1 MSSAFQN
8 NLNTAIIA
16 SNNYV
21 PQYNYVPQSLKP
33 EIQGGD
39 TCRKIIPT
47 KFGDEK
53 LIANTS
59 GNSTDFNMKKI
70 VNRRERPY
78 IPKRRNPPGEE
89 RIGTKTRKSR
99 CWRWWPPGFYE
110 CEKSYT
116 FKYYHWFKPYYVPDN
131 PRYFCKYEGT
141 KKDNKLNLLGR
152 NLGKQ
157 TGIKRGLEKG
167 FKYIVEDNRGNW
179 YGINS
184 NYLFNQNNKYNSGEC
199 YDNNVHIT
207 NVYEISDKI
216 AKDCAD
222 MVTSIN
228 NAASSNDMTSA
239 LQNKL
244 YIDIQ
249 RANSMLTP
257 KQSNLPAEAE
267 VLENFECNEE
277 NEQSNVAPQVKNI
290 VCDMNNQI
298 KTLAQGYDFRARYAN
313 NQRSILK
320 NSFTSNEI
328 FDKKIDKNVQKLDSI
343 ANEIMV
349 KDRLIKFNKEKLKEN
364 ELTEKLLRGFFAT
377 FVLLTIPVVLYF
389 TNVISLRVLF
399 ALVLAY
405 FIGYFI
411 YMGVM
416 IRKNKL
422 KKFFKPVFKEMSDYE
437 KAARNY
443 VKKEKNRISKELSEF
458 AYGQCNCPPAEE
470 ERPELPDADVPF
482 TENEYELEN
491 NDGYFYNDGTAP
503 PQRMVPKVH
512 NLPGDP
518 EKFNIDWEVNRQ
530 MGVTKSSDGT
540 AVPNWYNIGL
550 PVLSDSMQRIL
561 TKCQSPDKEIVVT
574 DNDFIRG
581 IYYLIKKEEPT
592 PQIVNGLKNR
602 FLVSQGIIPGNMV
615 SEEESVQIPNF
626 NLNSVRKSFFDW
638 LLASENISEKQ
649 FMRDLYNRTGDKQ
662 ADYKNNILISLYV
675 ALLKEKT
682 LTIGL

>member
-21 PQYNYVPQSLKP
+21 PQSLKP

-39 TCRKIIPT
+39 TCGKIIPT
-47 KFGDEK
+47 KFKDEK
-53 LIANTS
+53 LNANTS
-59 GNSTDFNMKKI
+59 GNSTNFNMKKI
-70 VNRRERPY
+70 VRKRERPY
-78 IPKRRNPPGEE
+78 VRKPPNPLYEIREKTYTWPKY
-89 RIGTKTRKSR
+89 
-99 CWRWWPPGFYE
+99 CWKWWKPGFYK
-110 CEKSYT
+110 CGSWVYRYRYIH
-116 FKYYHWFKPYYVPDN
+116 FFPWIRVPDN
-131 PRYFCKYEGT
+131 PRYFCTYEGE
-141 KKDNKLNLLGR
+141 KNDNKLTFLGNNLGR
-152 NLGKQ
+152 QN
-157 TGIKRGLEKG
+157 GIKRGLERG
-167 FKYIVEDNRGNW
+167 FKYIVEDNRGSW

-184 NYLFNQNNKYNSGEC
+184 NYLFNQNNTYDSGEC
-199 YDNNVHIT
+199 YGNYKYIT
-207 NVYEISDKI
+207 NVYEVSDKI

-257 KQSNLPAEAE
+257 KQSNLPAEAEAE

-328 FDKKIDKNVQKLDSI
+328 FDKKIDKNIQKLDSI

-349 KDRLIKFNKEKLKEN
+349 KDRLIKFNKEKLREN

-470 ERPELPDADVPF
+470 ETRPELPDEEVPI

-550 PVLSDSMQRIL
+550 PVLTDSMQSLL
-561 TKCQSPDKEIVVT
+561 TKCQSHNKEISVT
-574 DNDFIRG
+574 DNEFIRG

-592 PQIVNGLKNR
+592 AQMITGLKNR
-602 FLVSQGIIPGNMV
+602 FLVSQGIIPADMV
-615 SEEESVQIPNF
+615 NEEENVQIPNF

>member
-16 SNNYV
+16 SN
-21 PQYNYVPQSLKP
+21 NYVPQSLKP

-47 KFGDEK
+47 KFRDEK
-53 LIANTS
+53 LNANIS

-70 VNRRERPY
+70 VRKRERPY
-78 IPKRRNPPGEE
+78 IKKRRNPPGE
-89 RIGTKTRKSR
+89 
-99 CWRWWPPGFYE
+99 WRTIKFLIFTIP
-110 CEKSYT
+110 
-116 FKYYHWFKPYYVPDN
+116 YYHWFKPYYVPNN

-184 NYLFNQNNKYNSGEC
+184 NYLFNQNNRYDSGEC

-244 YIDIQ
+244 YIDIK

-257 KQSNLPAEAE
+257 KQSNLPSEE
-267 VLENFECNEE
+267 VLESFECNEE
-277 NEQSNVAPQVKNI
+277 NEQSNVAPQVKNL

-298 KTLAQGYDFRARYAN
+298 KTLAQGYDFRAKYAN
-313 NQRSILK
+313 NQRSILR

-328 FDKKIDKNVQKLDSI
+328 FDKKIDKNVQRLDSI

-349 KDRLIKFNKEKLKEN
+349 KDRLIKFNKEKLREN

-470 ERPELPDADVPF
+470 ETRPELPDAEVPI
-482 TENEYELEN
+482 TENEYELDN

-512 NLPGDP
+512 DLPGDP

-550 PVLSDSMQRIL
+550 PVLTDSMQSLL
-561 TKCQSPDKEIVVT
+561 TKCQSHNKEISVT

-592 PQIVNGLKNR
+592 AQMITGLKNR
-602 FLVSQGIIPGNMV
+602 FLVSQGIIPADMV
-615 SEEESVQIPNF
+615 NEEENVQIPNF

-649 FMRDLYNRTGDKQ
+649 FMRDLYKRTGDKQ